1 MQLSVKINKNKTL
14 RESIADVLRNSIMQG
29 ELKPG
34 VKISEPAYARQFGIS
49 RTPVREA
56 FRQLDSEGFLQVLPR
71 RGARVAPLSE
81 KDVREFYEI
90 KAELESY
97 AARLAAPRLTPKD
110 IDRMENL
117 NDQMEKCHLQKDYK
131 KVFNLHNEFHEV
143 FIKACGNEQLHQ
155 LLKMLANKFQRF
167 RILLTIAG
175 KSEGSIAQH
184 REIIEAFRQ
193 KNSGA
198 AARLVAENAM
208 FGKEVIISEILGEIA
223 LNRHPREN
231 GDPGIP
237 AGACPRLR
245 SGAGMTSLK

>member
-1 MQLSVKINKNKTL
+1 MQLSMKLNKNRTL
-14 RESIADVLRNSIMQG
+14 RESIAEALRDSIMQG
-29 ELKPG
+29 QLKPG
-34 VKISEPAYARQFGIS
+34 VKISEPALATQFGIS

-97 AARLAAPRLTPKD
+97 AARLASPKLTQKD
-110 IDRMENL
+110 IDRMETL
-117 NDQMEKCHLQKDYK
+117 NNQMETGHREKDYK

-143 FIKACGNEQLHQ
+143 FIRASGNEQLHH
-155 LLKMLANKFQRF
+155 LLQMLANKFQRF

-184 REIIEAFRQ
+184 RKIIEAFRN
-193 KNSGA
+193 KNPEE
-198 AARLVAENAM
+198 AARLVAENAI
-208 FGKEVIISEILGEIA
+208 FGKEVIISEILGE
-223 LNRHPREN
+223 
-231 GDPGIP
+231 
-237 AGACPRLR
+237 
-245 SGAGMTSLK
+245 MQ

>member
-1 MQLSVKINKNKTL
+1 MKLNKNRTL
-14 RESIADVLRNSIMQG
+14 RESIADALRDSIMQG
-29 ELKPG
+29 QLKPG
-34 VKISEPAYARQFGIS
+34 VKISEPALASQFGIS

-97 AARLAAPRLTPKD
+97 AARLATSRLTEKE
-110 IDRMENL
+110 IDRMEFL
-117 NDQMEKCHLQKDYK
+117 NNQMETFHREKDYK

-143 FIKACGNEQLHQ
+143 FIRAGGNEQLHH
-155 LLKMLANKFQRF
+155 LLQMLASKFQRF

-184 REIIEAFRQ
+184 REIIEAFRS
-193 KNSGA
+193 KNPDK
-198 AARLVAENAM
+198 AARLVAENAI
-208 FGKEVIISEILGEIA
+208 FGKEVIISEILGE
-223 LNRHPREN
+223 
-231 GDPGIP
+231 
-237 AGACPRLR
+237 
-245 SGAGMTSLK
+245 MQ